1 MWHTL
6 IWLTFWFHS
15 IFGGYLKQPG
25 NQISFLSIL
34 TVKFGLNC
42 MIFHETTLYISV
54 NFSQCL
60 VLPEPIF
67 FPIKGD
73 TYTLQK
79 NDIRP
84 FALFCIICKW
94 PKFRKKSEIL
104 LIFWHKI
111 DFFSV
116 WKCLKRQFLTFF
128 LKINVKCII

>member
-1 MWHTL
+1 MRN
-6 IWLTFWFHS
+6 FKNDSS
-15 IFGGYLKQPG
+15 ILNIDQILKFYLK
-25 NQISFLSIL
+25 ISIL

-84 FALFCIICKW
+84 FALFCI
-94 PKFRKKSEIL
+94 
-104 LIFWHKI
+104 
-111 DFFSV
+111 
-116 WKCLKRQFLTFF
+116 FL
-128 LKINVKCII
+128 